1 MRGKSRRVRRTFWM
15 TGIVAAVLSVA
26 TGTGLL
32 FTWRMAISRT
42 ADFDTTEAEP
52 KAVYETAMQ
61 PEELVVERNGGIP
74 EFDVGSVS
82 PVNRI
87 DYGETD
93 ALGRPT
99 GVTAVL
105 SAEGMRKK
113 TEKISPDVM
122 PPGYH
127 RIWYDSIVTGD
138 GERGAYLW
146 QRCHLLKS
154 LLGGASDD
162 ERNFIAGTV
171 ALNYASGMAAY
182 EKMVID
188 YLKHS
193 GNHVIYRVTPVYEKN
208 NAVACGII
216 MEAMSV
222 EDGGKG
228 LCYNVYVR
236 NMQPGI
242 GIDYATGVSYLER
255 VGTE

>member
-1 MRGKSRRVRRTFWM
+1 MYGRSRRVRRTFWR
-15 TGIVAAVLSVA
+15 TGIMAAVFSMA
-26 TGTGLL
+26 IGAGLL
-32 FTWRMAISRT
+32 FTRSMIIRRT
-42 ADFDTTEAEP
+42 SDFDTTEAEP
-52 KAVYETAMQ
+52 KAVYEPTMQ
-61 PEELVVERNGGIP
+61 SEELVVERNGGIP
-74 EFDVGSVS
+74 EFDVGAVS

-87 DYGETD
+87 NYGETD
-93 ALGRPT
+93 ALGRAT

-127 RIWYDSIVTGD
+127 RIWYDSIVTED
-138 GERGAYLW
+138 GKRGAYLW

-154 LLGGASDD
+154 LMGGASDD

-182 EKMVID
+182 EQMVIE

-222 EDGGKG
+222 EDNGEG

-236 NMQPGI
+236 NIQPGI

-255 VGTE
+255 AGTE